1 MKKSLLLIDGHALAY
16 RYYFALERSGMKTA
30 DGRPIWA
37 VFGFFKCMFDLL
49 QESKVN
55 PDLIAVTFD
64 VARVTFR
71 CELYPE
77 YKANRESMPADM
89 HDQFDD
95 IIEGLHAFNIP
106 IYTKAGFEADD
117 VIGTIAERAKSQN
130 IKVMILT
137 GDRDSFQLVDDENDV
152 TVIMPSKG
160 EIVTYNREKVFE
172 RMGVYPEQV
181 VDLKGLA
188 GDTSDNIPGIRGI
201 GDKTAA
207 KLLSQYQTLEGI
219 YEHVVEV
226 SGKALKQ
233 KLIDGKSDALL
244 SKELATIKRD
254 VDVDFDFKETC
265 LEIENKEAVM
275 DFFKKNSFYNFMKNS
290 DKIFSHFKLCENE
303 QFDPNERYPMPDNVG
318 EQQQLSLTSHETV
331 AENGQLGLFATEVK
345 KMRGSYNIERNLVD
359 TEEKLNKMIE
369 TLKSKNLISVDTETT
384 GLNPLED
391 DIVGL
396 SIAFNDQIISKNGR
410 VKFDETKENVTV
422 CYYVPLFH
430 NYGEQVD
437 FDYAV
442 NSLAP
447 IFADEKIS
455 KTMQNAKFDL
465 HVLKHHNMPV
475 SGLIFDT
482 MLASYIYDSSRKHG
496 LKTQSAMYLNYIMT
510 EYEEVAG
517 KDVSFDTVEIEKAKN
532 YACDDVFATLELTR
546 HWQNTLE
553 KEELDLLYD
562 VEVPT
567 TIVLTDMEEVGV
579 SIDKDYLKNLSQE
592 TQTEIDNVEAKIF
605 AESGES
611 FNVNSPKQVKSI
623 LFDKMGLR
631 VRGRKKASQS
641 TNAKVLEELALDYP
655 IAKYILEQR
664 HLAKLK
670 STYIDALPNLIS
682 CRDNRIH
689 TSFNQTI
696 TTTGRLSSSNPNL
709 QNIPARS
716 ELGEKIRGAFVPQ
729 NPENLM
735 LSADYSQIELR
746 LLAHCSQDENLMQA
760 FIDDVDVHTL
770 TASKIFDV
778 PEEAVTKDMR
788 RKAKAVNF
796 GIVYGQSKYGL
807 ASQLDISPAKAD
819 EFIIKYFQTYPAIQK
834 YMLKTIDYARE
845 YGYVKTIYGRKRWF
859 DTIIYATS
867 TQEREAGERAAINAP
882 LQGSAADLI
891 KKAMIDLY
899 NYIKQMNLKSKIVIQ
914 VHDELVLEVVQSERD
929 LVSELVKKAMEQGQP
944 LTVPLKVD
952 MAFGQN
958 LMEM

>member
-89 HDQFDD
+89 HDQLDD

-254 VDVDFDFKETC
+254 VDVDFDFEETC

-369 TLKSKNLISVDTETT
+369 TLKSKSLISVDTETT

-465 HVLKHHNMPV
+465 HVLKHYNMPV

-579 SIDKDYLKNLSQE
+579 SIDKEYLKNLSQE

>member
-89 HDQFDD
+89 HDQLDD

-219 YEHVVEV
+219 YEHIVEV

-290 DKIFSHFKLCENE
+290 DKIFSHFKLCEKE

-359 TEEKLNKMIE
+359 TEEKLNK
-369 TLKSKNLISVDTETT
+369 
-384 GLNPLED
+384 
-391 DIVGL
+391 
-396 SIAFNDQIISKNGR
+396 
-410 VKFDETKENVTV
+410 
-422 CYYVPLFH
+422 
-430 NYGEQVD
+430 
-437 FDYAV
+437 
-442 NSLAP
+442 
-447 IFADEKIS
+447 
-455 KTMQNAKFDL
+455 
-465 HVLKHHNMPV
+465 
-475 SGLIFDT
+475 
-482 MLASYIYDSSRKHG
+482 
-496 LKTQSAMYLNYIMT
+496 
-510 EYEEVAG
+510 
-517 KDVSFDTVEIEKAKN
+517 
-532 YACDDVFATLELTR
+532 
-546 HWQNTLE
+546 
-553 KEELDLLYD
+553 
-562 VEVPT
+562 
-567 TIVLTDMEEVGV
+567 
-579 SIDKDYLKNLSQE
+579 
-592 TQTEIDNVEAKIF
+592 
-605 AESGES
+605 
-611 FNVNSPKQVKSI
+611 
-623 LFDKMGLR
+623 
-631 VRGRKKASQS
+631 
-641 TNAKVLEELALDYP
+641 
-655 IAKYILEQR
+655 
-664 HLAKLK
+664 
-670 STYIDALPNLIS
+670 
-682 CRDNRIH
+682 
-689 TSFNQTI
+689 
-696 TTTGRLSSSNPNL
+696 
-709 QNIPARS
+709 
-716 ELGEKIRGAFVPQ
+716 
-729 NPENLM
+729 
-735 LSADYSQIELR
+735 
-746 LLAHCSQDENLMQA
+746 
-760 FIDDVDVHTL
+760 
-770 TASKIFDV
+770 
-778 PEEAVTKDMR
+778 
-788 RKAKAVNF
+788 
-796 GIVYGQSKYGL
+796 
-807 ASQLDISPAKAD
+807 
-819 EFIIKYFQTYPAIQK
+819 
-834 YMLKTIDYARE
+834 
-845 YGYVKTIYGRKRWF
+845 
-859 DTIIYATS
+859 
-867 TQEREAGERAAINAP
+867 
-882 LQGSAADLI
+882 I
-891 KKAMIDLY
+891 KKF
-899 NYIKQMNLKSKIVIQ
+899 NF
-914 VHDELVLEVVQSERD
+914 R
-929 LVSELVKKAMEQGQP
+929 
-944 LTVPLKVD
+944 
-952 MAFGQN
+952 
-958 LMEM
+958 

>member
-89 HDQFDD
+89 HDQLDD

-369 TLKSKNLISVDTETT
+369 TLKSKSLISVDTETT

>member
-49 QESKVN
+49 QETKVN

-71 CELYPE
+71 CDLYPE

-89 HDQFDD
+89 HDQLDD
-95 IIEGLHAFNIP
+95 IIEGLKAFNIP

-117 VIGTIAERAKSQN
+117 VIGTIAERAKSQD

-152 TVIMPSKG
+152 AVIMPSKG

-181 VDLKGLA
+181 VDLKALA

-219 YEHVVEV
+219 YEHVDEV

-233 KLIDGKSDALL
+233 KLIDGKADAEL
-244 SKELATIKRD
+244 SKQLATIKCD

-265 LEIENKEAVM
+265 LEITNKQTVM
-275 DFFKKNSFYNFMKNS
+275 DFFKKNSFYNFLKNS
-290 DKIFSHFKLCENE
+290 DKIFSHFKLCGDFAQSENLSK
-303 QFDPNERYPMPDNVG
+303 YDNVG
-318 EQQQLSLTSHETV
+318 KQQQLSLAAPEV
-331 AENGQLGLFATEVK
+331 VGENGQLGLFATEVK

-369 TLKSKNLISVDTETT
+369 TLKSKSLISVDTETT

-396 SIAFNDQIISKNGR
+396 SIAYNDQIITKNGR
-410 VKFDETKENVTV
+410 VKFDESKENVTV

-442 NSLAP
+442 QSLAP
-447 IFADEKIS
+447 IFADEKIA

-482 MLASYIYDSSRKHG
+482 ILASYIFDSSRKHG
-496 LKTQSAMYLNYIMT
+496 LKTQAAMYLNYIMT

-517 KDVSFDTVEIEKAKN
+517 KYVSFDTVEIEKAKD
-532 YACDDVFATLELTR
+532 YACDDAFATLELTR
-546 HWQNTLE
+546 YWQKTLE
-553 KEELDLLYD
+553 NDELDLLYD

-567 TIVLTDMEEVGV
+567 TVVLTDMEEVGV
-579 SIDKDYLKNLSQE
+579 SIDKNYLANLSAE
-592 TQTEIDNVEAKIF
+592 TQAEIEKVEAKIL
-605 AESGES
+605 AESGEE
-611 FNVNSPKQVKSI
+611 FNVNSPKQVKYI

-664 HLAKLK
+664 HLSKLK
-670 STYIDALPNLIS
+670 STYIDALPNLVS

-716 ELGEKIRGAFVPQ
+716 ELGEKIRGAFVPE
-729 NPENLM
+729 NPENIM

-760 FIDDVDVHTL
+760 FIDDVDVHTR
-770 TASKIFDV
+770 TAAKIFDV

-807 ASQLDISPAKAD
+807 ASQLDISPVKAD
-819 EFIIKYFQTYPAIQK
+819 EFIIKYFQTYPSIQK
-834 YMLKTIDYARE
+834 YMLGTIDFARE
-845 YGYVKTIYGRKRWF
+845 HGYVKTIYGRKRWL
-859 DTIIYATS
+859 DTALYSSS
-867 TQEREAGERAAINAP
+867 TQEREAAERAAINAP

-891 KKAMIDLY
+891 KKAMVDLY
-899 NYIKQMNLKSKIVIQ
+899 IYIKKMNLKSKIVIQ
-914 VHDELVLEVVQSERD
+914 VHDELVLEVIKSERD

>member
-37 VFGFFKCMFDLL
+37 AFGFFKCMFDLL

-89 HDQFDD
+89 HDQLDD

-207 KLLSQYQTLEGI
+207 KLLSQFQTLEGI
-219 YEHVVEV
+219 YEHVDEV

-369 TLKSKNLISVDTETT
+369 TLKSKSLISVDTETT

>member
-89 HDQFDD
+89 HDQLDD

-152 TVIMPSKG
+152 TVIMPTKG

-219 YEHVVEV
+219 YEHVVEI

-254 VDVDFDFKETC
+254 VDVDFDFEETC

-430 NYGEQVD
+430 NYGKQVD

>member
-37 VFGFFKCMFDLL
+37 AFGFFKCMFDLL

-89 HDQFDD
+89 HDQLDD

-219 YEHVVEV
+219 YEHVDEV

-369 TLKSKNLISVDTETT
+369 TLKSKSLISVDTETT

>member
-37 VFGFFKCMFDLL
+37 AFGFFKCMFDLL
-49 QESKVN
+49 GETKVN

-71 CELYPE
+71 CDLYPE

-89 HDQFDD
+89 HDQLDD
-95 IIEGLHAFNIP
+95 IIEGLKAFNIP

-137 GDRDSFQLVDDENDV
+137 GDRDSFQLVDDDNDV
-152 TVIMPSKG
+152 TVIMPTKG

-181 VDLKGLA
+181 VDLKALA

-219 YEHVVEV
+219 YEHVDEI

-233 KLIDGKSDALL
+233 KLIDGKADAFL
-244 SKELATIKRD
+244 SKDLATIRRD
-254 VDVDFDFKETC
+254 VDVEFDFKETC
-265 LEIENKEAVM
+265 LEISNKQDVM
-275 DFFKKNSFYNFMKNS
+275 DFFKKNSFYNFLKNS
-290 DKIFSHFKLCENE
+290 DKIFSHFKLCATLD
-303 QFDPNERYPMPDNVG
+303 FDPNERWPMPDNVG
-318 EQQQLSLTSHETV
+318 KQQQLSLSAPEV
-331 AENGQLGLFATEVK
+331 VGENGQLGLFATEVK
-345 KMRGSYNIERNLVD
+345 KMRGAYNIERNLVD
-359 TEEKLNKMIE
+359 TEEKLNEMIK
-369 TLKSKNLISVDTETT
+369 TLKTKSLISVDTETT

-396 SIAFNDQIISKNGR
+396 SIAYNDQIISKNGR
-410 VKFDETKENVTV
+410 IKFDESKEDITV

-437 FDYAV
+437 FAYAV
-442 NSLAP
+442 QALAP
-447 IFADEKIS
+447 IFADEKIT

-465 HVLKHHNMPV
+465 HVLKHHNMSV

-482 MLASYIYDSSRKHG
+482 MLASYIFDSSRKHG

-517 KDVSFDTVEIEKAKN
+517 KDVSFDTVEIEKAKD
-532 YACDDVFATLELTR
+532 YACDDAFATLELTR
-546 HWQNTLE
+546 YWQNTLE
-553 KEELDLLYD
+553 NDELDLLYD

-579 SIDKDYLKNLSQE
+579 SIDKDYLKKLSEE
-592 TQTEIDNVEAKIF
+592 TQTEIEKVEAKIL
-605 AESGES
+605 AESGEE
-611 FNVNSPKQVKSI
+611 FNVNSPKQVKYI

-664 HLAKLK
+664 HLSKLK
-670 STYIDALPNLIS
+670 STYIDALPNLVS

-709 QNIPARS
+709 QNIPVRS
-716 ELGEKIRGAFVPQ
+716 ELGEQIRGAFVPK

-834 YMLKTIDYARE
+834 YMLKTIDFARE
-845 YGYVKTIYGRKRWF
+845 NGYVKTIYGRKRWL
-859 DTIIYATS
+859 DTALYSSS
-867 TQEREAGERAAINAP
+867 TQEREAAERAAINAP

-891 KKAMIDLY
+891 KQAMVDLY
-899 NYIKQMNLKSKIVIQ
+899 IYIKRMNLKSKIVIQ
-914 VHDELVLEVVQSERD
+914 VHDELVLEVVKSERD